1 MIINDLTHTEGN
13 LMDWVSAKLKFEL
26 ADQEMVGW
34 LSIVQAIPSTWKKQ
48 ISNYGRRIDGKTLA
62 DIVTPNMKVKE
73 VYAKLLRPLVQ
84 KPTSQ
89 KTTEKLLAND
99 DINWQEV
106 YMIPRKVS
114 ISSSIRIF
122 QYKILNNIL
131 YLNRK
136 ISKFDLGVSH
146 LCSLCLKERED
157 ILHLFCQCDKTQI
170 LWETLSNKVAGFL
183 SLPKL
188 EPELAILGKWNLNT
202 NEKVLINH
210 IVLLFKRFIFDN
222 RSNRHK
228 IHILALLNYFKTVEK
243 VEQKIAYHKDK
254 LKLHFEKWDPIRHIL

>member
-1 MIINDLTHTEGN
+1 MIINDLIGTEGN
-13 LMDWVSAKLKFEL
+13 LMDRVSAKLKFEL
-26 ADQEMVGW
+26 ADQDMMRW
-34 LSIVQAIPSTWKKQ
+34 LSIVQAFLSTWKKE
-48 ISNYGRRIDGKTLA
+48 ISNYGKRINEKTLA
-62 DIVTPNMKVKE
+62 TVVIPNMKDKE

-89 KTTEKLLAND
+89 KTIEKLLAND

-106 YMIPRKVS
+106 YMVPRKVS

-136 ISKFDLGVSH
+136 ISKFDQGISH
-146 LCSLCLKERED
+146 LCSLFLKEPED
-157 ILHLFCQCDKTQI
+157 ILHLFCQCDKTQL
-170 LWETLSNKVAGFL
+170 LWATLSNKVAGFL
-183 SLPKL
+183 LLPKL

-202 NEKVLINH
+202 NEKVLINL
-210 IVLLFKRFIFDN
+210 IVLLFKRFIFDI
-222 RSNRHK
+222 RSNRQK

-243 VEQKIAYHKDK
+243 VDNK
-254 LKLHFEKWDPIRHIL
+254 

>member
-1 MIINDLTHTEGN
+1 MIIIIDTEGN

-26 ADQEMVGW
+26 ADQDMMRW

-48 ISNYGRRIDGKTLA
+48 ISNYGRRINEKILA
-62 DIVTPNMKVKE
+62 DIVIPNMKVKE
-73 VYAKLLRPLVQ
+73 VYAKLLRPLVKK

-89 KTTEKLLAND
+89 KAIEKLLAND
-99 DINWQEV
+99 NINWQEV
-106 YMIPRKVS
+106 YMIPCKVS

-122 QYKILNNIL
+122 EYKILNNIL

-136 ISKFDLGVSH
+136 MSKFDEGVGH
-146 LCSLCLKERED
+146 LCSLCLKEPED
-157 ILHLFCQCDKTQI
+157 ILHLFCQYDRTQI

-202 NEKVLINH
+202 KGKVLINH

-222 RSNRHK
+222 RSN
-228 IHILALLNYFKTVEK
+228 
-243 VEQKIAYHKDK
+243 
-254 LKLHFEKWDPIRHIL
+254 

>member
-1 MIINDLTHTEGN
+1 
-13 LMDWVSAKLKFEL
+13 
-26 ADQEMVGW
+26 
-34 LSIVQAIPSTWKKQ
+34 
-48 ISNYGRRIDGKTLA
+48 
-62 DIVTPNMKVKE
+62 
-73 VYAKLLRPLVQ
+73 
-84 KPTSQ
+84 
-89 KTTEKLLAND
+89 
-99 DINWQEV
+99 
-106 YMIPRKVS
+106 MIPYKVS
-114 ISSSIRIF
+114 ISSSIGIF

-136 ISKFDLGVSH
+136 ISKFDQGVSH
-146 LCSLCLKERED
+146 LCSLCLNEPED
-157 ILHLFCQCDKTQI
+157 ILHLFCQCDKTQV
-170 LWETLSNKVAGFL
+170 LWEILSNKVAGFL

-202 NEKVLINH
+202 KENVLINH